1 MHLYQ
6 EKMSNHRSR
15 QITEIRHVGHI
26 GIQIPR
32 SDFVKNLDGI
42 SVRSGVTLIF
52 FNSLFCIS
60 AFTHNQKS
68 IICPCNNLKNTICL

>member
-42 SVRSGVTLIF
+42 SVCEIRSHSNIL
-52 FNSLFCIS
+52 
-60 AFTHNQKS
+60 
-68 IICPCNNLKNTICL
+68 